1 MEILTQ
7 VETAIQ
13 FFYTLAGV
21 TVGSPVVGTTVEET
35 HPTIFVGDE
44 VYFFDDETKTWGCG
58 TFEGFYCDLH
68 PNKETS
74 PYWHEHMQGIQRV
87 RIRETLTGGIVRPN
101 YALPDN
107 VYAMGEFPLS
117 RAN

>member
-1 MEILTQ
+1 MLHQ

-13 FFYTLAGV
+13 FFYTLAGI
-21 TVGSPVVGTTVEET
+21 TVDTPVIDVVVAEET
-35 HPTIFVGDE
+35 QPTIRVGDK
-44 VYFFDDETKTWGCG
+44 VKFLDDETQVWGYG

-68 PNKETS
+68 PDKETS

-107 VYAMGEFPLS
+107 VFALWETPPS
-117 RAN
+117 HAN